1 MKPISELWEKTLSL
15 IEKTLDGREYNDWI
29 GNGLSLLRYER
40 TAGTLFLGVDTD
52 FRKAQLEL
60 KYAAVIGQ
68 AATEV
73 FGAPVRIRFLLPE
86 EWVAMKP
93 GMERPAGAESLF
105 DIERIFNPRYTFEN
119 FIVGDNSRF
128 AAGAA
133 QAVAQAPGKAYS
145 PLFIYGGSGLGK
157 THLMNAIG
165 IYILE
170 NFPNLKLL
178 YVSSETFTDE
188 FVNASIHKKMD
199 IFKEKY
205 RSIDVLL
212 IDDIQFI
219 SEKEKTVEEV
229 FNTYNALYQS
239 GKQMVFTSDRP
250 PKDILGLD
258 ERLKGRLA
266 SGLLVDL
273 QPPSYEIKV
282 AILKKKAFLDGVD
295 VDEGLSEIISFIAE
309 NIKSNVRE
317 LEMAFNR
324 VVAYAKFVDT
334 PFTKAL
340 AKQILKDVVQMSG
353 SGPSAKDVK
362 KVVANYFG
370 ITISDIDSEER
381 SRSLSMPRQIA
392 MYLCRELTGLSFPK
406 IADVFKKD
414 YSTVHHAYK
423 KIKEEIVSNE
433 NLKNI
438 VSELTEKIQTDY

>member
-1 MKPISELWEKTLSL
+1 MKPTSELWEKTLSL
-15 IEKTLDGREYNDWI
+15 IEKSLDDRDYNAWI
-29 GNGLSLLRYER
+29 GNGLSLLRYDR
-40 TAGTLFLGVDTD
+40 TAGNLFLGVDTD

-60 KYAAVIGQ
+60 KYTAVIER
-68 AATEV
+68 AASEA
-73 FGAPVRIRFLLPE
+73 FGAPISIAFLLPD
-86 EWVAMKP
+86 EWAAMKP
-93 GMERPAGAESLF
+93 GAGSAGPAEHSF
-105 DIERIFNPRYTFEN
+105 DIERIFNPRYTFDN
-119 FIVGDNSRF
+119 FIIGDNSRF

-145 PLFIYGGSGLGK
+145 PLFIYGDSGLGK

-170 NFPNLKLL
+170 HFPHLKLL
-178 YVSSETFTDE
+178 YVSSETFTEE
-188 FVNASIHKKMD
+188 FVNASIHKKMNV
-199 IFKEKY
+199 FKEKY

-239 GKQMVFTSDRP
+239 GKQMVFTSDCP

-282 AILKKKAFLDGVD
+282 AILKKKATLDGVS
-295 VDEGLSEIISFIAE
+295 VDEGLSEVISFIAE

-340 AKQILKDVVQMSG
+340 AKQILKDVVQMSSG
-353 SGPSAKDVK
+353 GPSAKDIK
-362 KVVANYFG
+362 KVVANYFS
-370 ITISDIDSEER
+370 ITIADIDSAER

-392 MYLCRELTGLSFPK
+392 MYLCRDLTGLSFPK
-406 IADVFKKD
+406 IAEVFKKD
-414 YSTVHHAYK
+414 YATVHHAYK
-423 KIKEEIVSNE
+423 KIKEEIDSNDH
-433 NLKNI
+433 LYVI
-438 VSELTEKIQTDY
+438 VNELTEKIQTEY

>member
-15 IEKTLDGREYNDWI
+15 IEKTLDGRDYNAWI
-29 GNGLSLLRYER
+29 GNGLSLLLYER
-40 TAGTLFLGVDTD
+40 TAGALFLGVDSD

-60 KYAAVIGQ
+60 KYTDIIER
-68 AATEV
+68 AATEA

-86 EWVAMKP
+86 EWSAMKAGP
-93 GMERPAGAESLF
+93 ARPDSSENLF
-105 DIERIFNPRYTFEN
+105 DLERIFNPRYTFEN

-145 PLFIYGGSGLGK
+145 PLFIYGDSGLGK

-165 IYILE
+165 IFILE

-219 SEKEKTVEEV
+219 SQKEKTVEEV

-239 GKQMVFTSDRP
+239 GKQMVFTSDCP
-250 PKDILGLD
+250 PKDIFGLD

-282 AILKKKAFLDGVD
+282 AILKKKAILDGVN
-295 VDEGLSEIISFIAE
+295 VDEGLSEVISFIAE

-317 LEMAFNR
+317 LESAFNR
-324 VVAYAKFVDT
+324 VVAYARFVNA
-334 PFTKAL
+334 PYTKAL

-362 KVVANYFG
+362 KVVANYFS
-370 ITISDIDSEER
+370 ITITDIDSEER
-381 SRSLSMPRQIA
+381 SRALSMPRQIA

-423 KIKEEIVSNE
+423 KIKEEIASNE
-433 NLKNI
+433 NLKKI
-438 VSELTEKIQTDY
+438 VNELTEKIQTDY